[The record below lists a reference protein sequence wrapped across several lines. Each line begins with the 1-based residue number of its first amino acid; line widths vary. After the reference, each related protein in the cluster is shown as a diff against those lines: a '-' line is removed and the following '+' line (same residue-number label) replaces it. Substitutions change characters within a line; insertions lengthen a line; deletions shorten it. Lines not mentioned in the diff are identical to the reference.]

1 MMPSLYALIIPYLAA
16 LLAHLAGLVVAI
28 ILLVRSRTT
37 PAVLSVVGFALL
49 ALFDLVQFVLGLPPV
64 FEAITWSSTAWLW
77 VINCCCSIFDVA
89 AIVCLI
95 VAIWQA
101 ISGAGVGG
109 AMAEPWSVPDFLA
122 GTPEEPESATEVL
135 AGASGDVAEIPENVP
150 EEDPLAT
157 RVLEE
162 TLRSTPSPSEEAS
175 EGSE

>member
-1 MMPSLYALIIPYLAA
+1 
-16 LLAHLAGLVVAI
+16 
-28 ILLVRSRTT
+28 
-37 PAVLSVVGFALL
+37 VVGFALL

-64 FEAITWSSTAWLW
+64 FEAITWRSTAWLW

-109 AMAEPWSVPDFLA
+109 PMGEPWGVPDFLA
-122 GTPEEPESATEVL
+122 GTPEEPESA
-135 AGASGDVAEIPENVP
+135 AGTPEDVP

-157 RVLEE
+157 RILEE
-162 TLRSTPSPSEEAS
+162 TLRGTSPPSEEAP

>member
-64 FEAITWSSTAWLW
+64 FQAIIWRSTAWLW

-109 AMAEPWSVPDFLA
+109 PMGEPWGVPDFLA
-122 GTPEEPESATEVL
+122 GTPEESESA
-135 AGASGDVAEIPENVP
+135 AETPENAP

-157 RVLEE
+157 RILEE
-162 TLRSTPSPSEEAS
+162 TLRGTPPPSEEAP